1 MAAWLILWAGAFPSA
16 RAQDAPGLLQRVE
29 VIGSTPLGAD
39 GVPLTKTPANAQT
52 LRASDIREQGAS
64 NLADLLNDNIA
75 SVSVN
80 NGTGNPYQNDISY
93 RGFQA
98 TSVLGAP
105 VGLTVYFDG
114 VRLNESFGSL
124 VNWDLIPTN
133 AIARVVLMPGS
144 NPVFGLNT
152 LGGAIV
158 LGTKNGRDHP
168 AQAVDLK
175 FGAYQRRAL
184 SFEGGGTA
192 NEQVDYF
199 MAGNFD
205 KQDGHRLHAGSDVRQ
220 LFGKVRWRGDGNQT
234 DVQLS
239 LTLADTQLS
248 GTQGL
253 PLDALRDRRS
263 AYTWPDQT
271 ANAMGLLNLSGSHGL
286 GAGSKLVGNAYYRE
300 ARSQVVNSNAVLDDG
315 CYAADGTLALAAGGV
330 PRCSN
335 QAPEGTAVNAV
346 TGAEALALGYG
357 RWTNAINSSLV
368 LSSIRQ
374 RTAGSS
380 LQWWQPGQVLGR
392 DNAFTLGVS
401 LDAARVNYA
410 QDAVLARLI
419 SHEAVAV
426 ANQAYAYTANGQ
438 APSPSNRPAF
448 SGSPVLSQVG
458 LRSTTQNFSLYVS
471 DKLDLTRQ
479 LTLSGSAS
487 FNLTRIDQAGA
498 NAQFLNSDGGYAW
511 TDPGSG
517 VRYYN
522 PGYAAAYRYSNTG
535 TGAATAPNGVPAGAV
550 AGPATNTLDGAHRYQ
565 RFNPALGYTYNPD
578 PRFGLF
584 GGYSVSM
591 RAPTSVELSC
601 ADPNRPCALPTGF
614 NGDPELKPVT
624 ARTFELGSRGVWARR
639 VSWNVAVYD
648 TRLKDDI
655 QFIAASSAFGYFAN
669 VGSTERRGWEAGVQ
683 AELQG
688 LHLALNFGHV
698 KALYRSAFT
707 TAAGEAVPAGRSM
720 PGIPSLTFKLRAAY
734 QATPQWRIGGS
745 IVATSAQYAHG
756 NENNSD
762 PAGIVPGYA
771 LAHGDLHFQAS
782 PQLALSARVTNL
794 LDKAYST
801 YGLSGVTSVYSLAT
815 QPFITPAPPRT
826 IGLGLTYK
834 WGR

>member
-1 MAAWLILWAGAFPSA
+1 MAAWLTLWASAFPTA

-52 LRASDIREQGAS
+52 LKASDIREQGAA
-64 NLADLLNDNIA
+64 NLADLLNDHIA

-124 VNWDLIPTN
+124 VNWDLIPMN
-133 AIARVVLMPGS
+133 AIARVALMPGS

-158 LGTKNGRDHP
+158 LGTKNGRDH
-168 AQAVDLK
+168 ATQSVDLK
-175 FGAYQRRAL
+175 LGSYRRRAL
-184 SFEGGGTA
+184 SFEGGGMA
-192 NEQVDYF
+192 NEQADYF
-199 MAGNFD
+199 MAGHFD
-205 KQDGHRLHAGSDVRQ
+205 KQDGYRQHSGSEVRQ
-220 LFGKVRWRGDGNQT
+220 LFGKFRWRGDDNKT
-234 DVQLS
+234 EMQLS
-239 LTLADTQLS
+239 LTLADNQLS

-253 PLDALRDRRS
+253 PVSELVDRTS
-263 AYTWPDQT
+263 AYTWPDKT
-271 ANAMGLLNLSGSHGL
+271 ANTMGLLSLNGSHWL
-286 GAGSKLVGNAYYRE
+286 SEDNKLVGNAHYRD
-300 ARSQVVNSNAVLDDG
+300 ANSRVVNSNAVLDDG
-315 CYAADGTLALAAGGV
+315 CYAADGTLALVAGGV
-330 PRCSN
+330 PKCSN
-335 QAPEGTAVNAV
+335 KAPEGTAVNAV
-346 TGAEALALGYG
+346 TGAPALALGYA
-357 RWTNAINSSLV
+357 RWTSSINTSLV

-374 RTAGSS
+374 RTGGTS
-380 LQWWQPGQVLGR
+380 LQWWNLNPVLGR

-401 LDAARVNYA
+401 LDAARVNYTQA
-410 QDAVLARLI
+410 SVLARLI
-419 SHEAVAV
+419 DHETVATP
-426 ANQAYAYTANGQ
+426 NQAYGYTDNGLT
-438 APSPSNRPAF
+438 PALNNLPKF
-448 SGSPVLSQVG
+448 TGSPVLSQVG
-458 LRSTTQNFSLYVS
+458 LTSTTQNFSLYVT
-471 DKLDLTRQ
+471 DKFDLTKQ
-479 LTLSGSAS
+479 LTVSGSAS

-498 NAQFLNSDGGYAW
+498 NAQFLSSDGGYSW
-511 TDPGSG
+511 TDPGSA
-517 VRYYN
+517 VTYYN
-522 PGYAAAYRYSNTG
+522 PGYVAAYRYSNTG
-535 TGAATAPNGVPAGAV
+535 TGAASTANGVPAGAV

-565 RFNPALGYTYNPD
+565 RFNPALGFTYNPTG
-578 PRFGLF
+578 RFGLF

-614 NGDPELKPVT
+614 NGDPDLKPVT
-624 ARTFELGSRGVWARR
+624 ARTLELGSRGVWARR

-648 TRLKDDI
+648 TRLQDDI

-683 AELQG
+683 AELDG
-688 LHLALNFGHV
+688 LHLALNLGHV

-720 PGIPSLTFKLRAAY
+720 PGIPSLTLKLRAAY

-745 IVATSAQYAHG
+745 LVATSAQYAHG

-771 LAHGDLHFQAS
+771 LAHGDLHFQTS

-794 LDKAYST
+794 LDKTYST

-826 IGLGLTYK
+826 IWLGLTYQ